1 MAAMNSKAVREAD
14 LPSRQSHRRPAG
26 PLRRAGRVVTSFI
39 LGGLTTM
46 EVIAAALV
54 TLAVM
59 GLLWATHTVEPER
72 LITGRGYRAAW
83 ILLVLSMVRP
93 LTWIPYVIPFV
104 GFRKLFDVLMPQ
116 RRVALRNALANL
128 ATLVVL
134 AGVLWLIVATV
145 EGAGTAILSG
155 MAFATGSGSYATLG
169 TFGGDWTG
177 PRIALVVG
185 SVILGRL
192 FLPPLGRD
200 LDLSPAP
207 VLGFAEGARGTF
219 DRYLLLLAVVGSA
232 VIGGV
237 AVYLARS

>member
-1 MAAMNSKAVREAD
+1 MPVVQAGTWEAD
-14 LPSRQSHRRPAG
+14 VPEHRSVPARAG
-26 PLRRAGRVVTSFI
+26 PVRRAGRAVATFL

-46 EVIAAALV
+46 EIIAGASVTVAVI
-54 TLAVM
+54 
-59 GLLWATHTVEPER
+59 GLLWATHTVAPER
-72 LITGRGYRAAW
+72 LITGAGYRAAW
-83 ILLVLSMVRP
+83 ILLVLSLARP
-93 LTWIPYVIPFV
+93 LTWVPYVLPFV
-104 GFRKLFDVLMPQ
+104 AFRKLFDVLMPQ
-116 RRVALRNALANL
+116 RRVILRNALANV

-134 AGVLWLIVATV
+134 AGILWLIVAAV

-169 TFGGDWTG
+169 TFRGDWSD

-200 LDLSPAP
+200 LDLAPAP
-207 VLGFAEGARGTF
+207 VLGFAEGARGAF
-219 DRYLLLLAVVGSA
+219 DRYLLLPAVVGSA